1 MSRDKAIWGPF
12 LSGQTQME
20 KFITFINR
28 RFELS
33 IDNYQQLHQWS
44 VTHIADFWQSVAS
57 FTHIQF
63 DVEPEVWFEPG
74 ETMRAAKWLKGARL
88 NYAKNILRNSH
99 SGLAVIAYSE
109 TGMPHTI
116 HFDQLQK
123 QVAACAAFLREH
135 DIKVGDRVVAI
146 CKNEIQSIVA
156 MLACSSVGAVW
167 ASCSPEFGEYAI
179 IERFQQIEPKL
190 LFAVNFHQYNG
201 NIYEHEN
208 KIRQIVDEVSSL
220 QHVIWLDKP
229 GNTHVEDHF
238 WEDFIHLEQP
248 LIFASLPAD
257 HPLFI
262 LFSSGTTGK
271 PKCIVH
277 RAGGVLL
284 EHAKAL
290 NLHTNLTENE
300 RMLFFTT
307 CGWMMW
313 NWMLSSLMF
322 GTTLVLYDGNPAYP
336 SNSRLLDVL
345 EETQT
350 TVLGASAAYF
360 LSLQKSQLT
369 ISIEKLS
376 KLHTILSTGSTLVA
390 HQYEYLVQ
398 LIGRPIQISSI
409 SGGTDIVSCFALGN
423 PIVPVFIGELQSI
436 GLGMDVQVFNEH
448 GVSVNEAQGELVC
461 CKPFPTLPL
470 GFWGDTEQ
478 QERYKN
484 AYFMKYGENIW
495 AHGDFAATTPHHGLI
510 IFGRSDSTLNPH
522 GVRFGTAELYRVLD
536 EIREIEEEI
545 AVSQNWANDTRVILF
560 VKMQAGVELT
570 NVLKHHISALIRSRL
585 SPRHVPAKIL
595 QVSDIP
601 KTWNGKIMESAVR
614 KIVQGETIENMSI
627 IVNPECLEDYWNR
640 IELMAD

>member
-20 KFITFINR
+20 KFISFINR

-33 IDNYQQLHQWS
+33 IDNYQQLHKWS
-44 VTHIADFWQSVAS
+44 VTNIADFWQSVAS

-74 ETMRAAKWLKGARL
+74 ETMRDAKWLKGARL
-88 NYAKNILRNSH
+88 NYAKNILRHSH
-99 SGLAVIAYSE
+99 SGMAIIAYSE
-109 TGMPHTI
+109 TGIPHTI

-156 MLACSSVGAVW
+156 MLACASVGAVW
-167 ASCSPEFGEYAI
+167 ASCSPEFGEHAI

-190 LFAVNFHQYNG
+190 LFAVHFHQYNG
-201 NIYEHEN
+201 NIHKHEN
-208 KIRQIVDEVSSL
+208 KIRRVVEEISTI
-220 QHVIWLDKP
+220 QHVIWLDKQ

-248 LIFASLPAD
+248 LVFASLPAD

-262 LFSSGTTGK
+262 LFSSGTTGN

-313 NWMLSSLMF
+313 NWMLSALMF
-322 GTTLVLYDGNPAYP
+322 GTTLVLYEGNPSYP
-336 SNSRLLDVL
+336 SSSRLLDVL

-360 LSLQKSQLT
+360 LNLQKSQLT
-369 ISIEKLS
+369 ISLEKLS

-390 HQYEYLVQ
+390 HQYDYLVQ

-423 PIVPVFIGELQSI
+423 PMLPVFAGELQSI
-436 GLGMDVQVFNEH
+436 GLGMDVQVFNEK
-448 GVSVNEAQGELVC
+448 GLPISEAQGELVC

-470 GFWGDTEQ
+470 GFWGDTERQ
-478 QERYKN
+478 DRYKK
-484 AYFMKYGENIW
+484 AYFTKYGENIW

-536 EIREIEEEI
+536 EIPEIEEEI
-545 AVSQNWANDTRVILF
+545 AVSQHWANDTRVVLF
-560 VKMQAGVELT
+560 VKLQAGIELT
-570 NVLKHHISALIRSRL
+570 NVLKQHIATLIRSRL

-601 KTWNGKIMESAVR
+601 KTWNGKIVETAVR
-614 KIVQGETIENMSI
+614 KIIQGETVENISV